1 MVMGANG
8 HNSSETFRARR
19 KRMME
24 AIAPGATAILPSAP
38 VSVRSND
45 VEFVYRQDSDF
56 YYLTGFA
63 EPESVALLSPGHP
76 DGEFVMFVRPR
87 DKERETWTGRRA
99 GIEGAIIEYGA
110 DKAYVIDE
118 LEKILPR
125 YLEKSERVH
134 YPLGLNEKMDER
146 VMKMIRWAQ
155 SMRPRIGVGPSSIVD
170 PRDIIHEAR
179 LKKEP
184 AELDAMRRAMA
195 ISADAHKR
203 AMSKARGGMREWQIE
218 AEVDYAFR
226 SQGAAGPS
234 YPSIVASGPNA
245 ATLHYINNDR
255 EMRTGELLLIDAG
268 AEYDFYAADI
278 TRTSPIGARFTGLQR
293 SLYEVVLDAQL
304 KAIDAIKPGAHFD
317 DAHEVALRVLIDGMR
332 QLGMLRGSAD
342 EIIEQGSYRRYY
354 MHRTSHWLGMDVHDV
369 GLYRVDGASR
379 VLEPGMVLTVEPGLY
394 IAPDDDEVADSFR
407 GVGIRI
413 EDDVLV
419 TVDGHEVMTAATPKI
434 DRRRRSA
441 HRAIVTSIVQPRMA
455 TAAVGLARRDA
466 IAYFVAAIE
475 FLVAV

>member
-1 MVMGANG
+1 MVMGVNG

-184 AELDAMRRAMA
+184 AELEAMRRAMA

-234 YPSIVASGPNA
+234 YPSIIASGPNA

-304 KAIDAIKPGAHFD
+304 KAIDAIKPGA
-317 DAHEVALRVLIDGMR
+317 
-332 QLGMLRGSAD
+332 
-342 EIIEQGSYRRYY
+342 
-354 MHRTSHWLGMDVHDV
+354 
-369 GLYRVDGASR
+369 
-379 VLEPGMVLTVEPGLY
+379 
-394 IAPDDDEVADSFR
+394 SFR
-407 GVGIRI
+407 
-413 EDDVLV
+413 
-419 TVDGHEVMTAATPKI
+419 
-434 DRRRRSA
+434 RRARSCSA
-441 HRAIVTSIVQPRMA
+441 RA
-455 TAAVGLARRDA
+455 G
-466 IAYFVAAIE
+466 
-475 FLVAV
+475 

>member
-1 MVMGANG
+1 MNSNG
-8 HNSSETFRARR
+8 NGTSFAARR
-19 KRMME
+19 KRVMD

-38 VSVRSND
+38 IAIRSGD
-45 VEFVYRQDSDF
+45 VEFIYRQDSDF

-99 GIEGAIIEYGA
+99 GVEGAIIEYGA

-125 YLEKSERVH
+125 YLEKSDRVH
-134 YPLGLNEKMDER
+134 YPLGLNDKMDER
-146 VMKMIRWAQ
+146 VLKLVRWAQ
-155 SMRPRIGVGPSSIVD
+155 TMRPRIGVGPSAIID
-170 PRDIIHEAR
+170 PRDVIHEAR

-184 AELDAMRRAMA
+184 AELEAMRRAMA
-195 ISADAHKR
+195 ISAEAHRR
-203 AMSKARGGMREWQIE
+203 AMMKARGGVMEWQIE
-218 AEVDYAFR
+218 AEVDYTFR
-226 SQGAAGPS
+226 SNGAAGPS
-234 YPSIVASGPNA
+234 YPSIIASGPNA

-278 TRTSPIGARFTGLQR
+278 TRTSPIGTRFTPLQR
-293 SLYEVVLDAQL
+293 SLYEVVLEAQL
-304 KAIDAIKPGAHFD
+304 KAIELIKPGVRFD
-317 DAHEVALRVLIDGMR
+317 EPHETALKVLVDGMR
-332 QLGMLRGSAD
+332 QLGILRGSAA
-342 EIIEQGSYRRYY
+342 EIIETGAYRRYY

-394 IAPDDDEVADSFR
+394 INDDDEDVPESFR
-407 GVGIRI
+407 GIGIRI

-419 TVDGHEVMTAATPKI
+419 TDQGHEVMTSATPK
-434 DRRRRSA
+434 
-441 HRAIVTSIVQPRMA
+441 SIVDVEA
-455 TAAVGLARRDA
+455 LTTA
-466 IAYFVAAIE
+466 
-475 FLVAV
+475 

>member
-1 MVMGANG
+1 MD
-8 HNSSETFRARR
+8 
-19 KRMME
+19 

-38 VSVRSND
+38 VAIRSGD
-45 VEFVYRQDSDF
+45 VEFIYRQDSDF

-99 GIEGAIIEYGA
+99 GVEGAIIEYGA

-125 YLEKSERVH
+125 YLEKSARVH

-146 VMKMIRWAQ
+146 VLKLVRWAQ
-155 SMRPRIGVGPSSIVD
+155 SMRPRSGTGPSSIID
-170 PRDIIHEAR
+170 PRDIIHELR

-184 AELDAMRRAMA
+184 GELESMRRAMA
-195 ISADAHKR
+195 ISAEAHKR
-203 AMSKARGGMREWQIE
+203 AMMKARGGMKEWQIE
-218 AEVDYAFR
+218 AEVDYTFR
-226 SQGAAGPS
+226 SNGAAGPS
-234 YPSIVASGPNA
+234 YPSIIASGPNA

-255 EMRTGELLLIDAG
+255 EMRAGELLLIDAG

-278 TRTSPIGARFTGLQR
+278 TRTSPIGARFTPIQR
-293 SLYEVVLDAQL
+293 SIYEVVLEAQRQ
-304 KAIDAIKPGAHFD
+304 AIETIKPGAHFD
-317 DAHEVALRVLIDGMR
+317 DPHEAALRVLVDGMR
-332 QLGMLRGSAD
+332 QLGILKGSAA
-342 EIIEQGSYRRYY
+342 EIIESATYRRYY

-369 GLYRVDGASR
+369 GLYRVNGASR

-394 IAPDDDEVADSFR
+394 IDADNEDVPEGFR
-407 GVGIRI
+407 GIGVRI

-419 TVDGHEVMTAATPKI
+419 TDDGFDVMTAETPK
-434 DRRRRSA
+434 
-441 HRAIVTSIVQPRMA
+441 SIADVEML
-455 TAAVGLARRDA
+455 TAA
-466 IAYFVAAIE
+466 
-475 FLVAV
+475 